1 MMSLWNRYQ
10 TAMSSPALPEP
21 AFTIDALYLYPVKAC
36 AGVPVDHLVID
47 GDGGAAGDRHWAI
60 VNARGDVTWQG
71 DHPRLA
77 LVHPQLTDDALVLTT
92 PGMAPVHVPTTGP
105 LAPVHVTIWNER
117 DRRAEVFEAEDAGN
131 AAAAWLTRVT
141 GALLRLVRLGHA
153 ARRRDTVNRL
163 HLTTRASADAVDR
176 HLAEAG
182 GPPADPRRYRPNVVL
197 RSDAAAFEEDF
208 LQALDGPAG
217 RIEMT
222 APCVRCVVPNVDPTD
237 ASVSPRTLEAL
248 TALSAAHHPGKPTT
262 FGVYGRAKP
271 GTRFAV
277 GDVFSGEFAF

>member
-1 MMSLWNRYQ
+1 MMQALEPFPPP
-10 TAMSSPALPEP
+10 MSSPVPPES
-21 AFTIDALYLYPVKAC
+21 AFTIDALYLFPVKAC
-36 AGVPVDHLVID
+36 AGVAVDHLVID

-77 LVHPQLTDDALVLTT
+77 LVHPQLAEDALVLTT
-92 PGMAPVHVPTTGP
+92 PGSAPVHVPTKGP

-117 DRRAEVFEAEDAGN
+117 DRRPEVFEAEDAGN

-141 GALLRLVRLGHA
+141 GALLRLVRLGDA

-197 RSDAAAFEEDF
+197 RSDTAAFEEDF
-208 LQALDGPAG
+208 LQAFDGPAG
-217 RIEMT
+217 RIEMS
-222 APCVRCVVPNVDPTD
+222 APCVRCVVTNVDPTD
-237 ASVSPRTLEAL
+237 ASLSPRTLEAL
-248 TALSAAHHPGKPTT
+248 TALSAVHHPGKPTT
-262 FGVYGRAKP
+262 FGVYGRSAP
-271 GTRFAV
+271 GTRFVV
-277 GDVFSGEFAF
+277 GDVFSGEIAF

>member
-1 MMSLWNRYQ
+1 MP
-10 TAMSSPALPEP
+10 SPASPE
-21 AFTIDALYLYPVKAC
+21 AHFTIDALYVYPVKAC
-36 AGVPVDHLVID
+36 AGVAVEHLVID
-47 GDGGAAGDRHWAI
+47 GEGGATGDRHWAI

-77 LVHPQLTDDALVLTT
+77 LVHPQLTEDALVLTT
-92 PGMAPVHVPTTGP
+92 PGMAPVRVSSQAS

-117 DRRAEVFEAEDAGN
+117 DRRAEVFDAEDAGN

-141 GALLRLVRLGHA
+141 GALLRLVRLGEA

-182 GPPADPRRYRPNVVL
+182 EPPADPRRYRPNIVL
-197 RSDAAAFEEDF
+197 RSDAPAFEEDF
-208 LQALDGPAG
+208 LLAFEGPDG
-217 RIEMT
+217 RIEVT
-222 APCVRCVVPNVDPTD
+222 SPCVRCVVPNVDPSD

-248 TALSAAHHPGKPTT
+248 SALSAAHHPGKPTT
-262 FGVYGRAKP
+262 FGVYGRAAAGK
-271 GTRFAV
+271 RFGV
-277 GDVFSGEFAF
+277 GDVFSSEIAF